1 MRYYNDMESLLE
13 TIKMGFIL
21 NMKDNNGY
29 FEMFNSIILIF
40 LFSYIVKNQSLLNYI
55 SENSFEKMFSFFCK
69 KPVCVKIDGKRSTRT
84 SDYICRTDNLFSNR
98 FQAIWYY
105 INISHN
111 NPSIYSVKEFATSS
125 NNYDDYRMAGSD
137 CNEKT
142 NKMTNDIFIVDQ
154 LQKFKLNDDIY
165 CKVYISSDSIENNN
179 NKNSST
185 INVETI
191 LIEIFSYTLSLIEVK
206 EFVNDITER

>member
-1 MRYYNDMESLLE
+1 MENVQLE
-13 TIKMGFIL
+13 QAIIFVEQIIYLVIVLKLFG
-21 NMKDNNGY
+21 
-29 FEMFNSIILIF
+29 IILIC
-40 LFSYIVKNQSLLNYI
+40 SY
-55 SENSFEKMFSFFCK
+55 
-69 KPVCVKIDGKRSTRT
+69 
-84 SDYICRTDNLFSNR
+84 
-98 FQAIWYY
+98 
-105 INISHN
+105 N
-111 NPSIYSVKEFATSS
+111 NPTIYSVKEFATSS
-125 NNYDDYRMAGSD
+125 NNYEDYRMAGSD

-191 LIEIFSYTLSLIEVK
+191 LIELFLTQYH
-206 EFVNDITER
+206 